1 MTIKTEKTAF
11 VLLAF
16 GGADSVENC
25 ESFLKNI
32 FKGRPLSAE
41 VIEKIRER
49 YKLIGGSSPLLD
61 ITRAQAD
68 AIRTTLKSQW
78 GIDYKGYV
86 GMRFWHPFI
95 KDTLREMAADGVERA
110 LAVIMSPFT
119 TLATSGGY
127 NDDVAVAVKELGAGM
142 RVEFIKN
149 WHLRPLFIKALI
161 ENLEIELKRFENK
174 KDALVIFSSHSIPMT
189 ALEGDSYEMQVHQT
203 VDRVVEKTGV
213 DYKTA
218 YQSRGAGP
226 RDWMGPSVEEAIE
239 SAHKM
244 GKKGV
249 VIVPLGFA
257 ADHVETL
264 YDIDILFKGC
274 AESKGLYFART
285 ASMNANEKLMWAL
298 SEMIAKH
305 TDGREYA
312 YGG

>member
-1 MTIKTEKTAF
+1 MTTATKKTAF

-16 GGADSVENC
+16 GGADSVDNC
-25 ESFLKNI
+25 EPFLKNI

-49 YKLIGGSSPLLD
+49 YRLIGGRSPLLD

-68 AIRTTLKSQW
+68 AIRSTLKAQW

-95 KDTLREMAADGVERA
+95 KDTLKEMAADGVERA
-110 LAVIMSPFT
+110 IAVIMSPFT

-127 NDDVAVAVKELGAGM
+127 DDDVAVAVKELGAGM
-142 RVEFIKN
+142 KVEFIKN
-149 WHLRPLFIKALI
+149 WHLRPLFIKAII
-161 ENLEIELKRFENK
+161 ENVEKELERFENR
-174 KDALVIFSSHSIPMT
+174 KDALVIFSSHSIARV
-189 ALEGDSYEMQVHQT
+189 ALEGDPYEMQVHQT
-203 VDRVVEKTGV
+203 VDRIVGKMGV
-213 DYKTA
+213 DYKVA
-218 YQSRGAGP
+218 YQSKGAGP

-239 SAHKM
+239 GAHKT

-249 VIVPLGFA
+249 IVVPLGFA

-264 YDIDILFKGC
+264 YDIDILFKAC

-285 ASMNANEKLMWAL
+285 ASMNINEKLMLSL